1 MVHGADD
8 ATGGVENDVEVDHAQ
23 SGALLDDTGQNEQVG
38 DEDSGKEFEEV
49 FDLEMDDP
57 EARKL
62 CGGEVLAG
70 VGQQADRVEGWD
82 RKCGEEEEPGH
93 VGDML
98 GIEAVAKSA
107 IKDEDREK
115 EADDEHYLPEVSEVE
130 VFEALV
136 TEPDAV

>member
-23 SGALLDDTGQNEQVG
+23 SGAVLDYTGQNEQVG

-57 EARKL
+57 EARKP

-70 VGQQADRVEGWD
+70 
-82 RKCGEEEEPGH
+82 
-93 VGDML
+93 
-98 GIEAVAKSA
+98 SA
-107 IKDEDREK
+107 SRPT
-115 EADDEHYLPEVSEVE
+115 A
-130 VFEALV
+130 
-136 TEPDAV
+136 